1 VKLDVDLLRAR
12 GALLEGHF
20 RLTSGLHSAAYL
32 QCARLLMD
40 PLLASE
46 LGSQLAEAVGRATR
60 GAPARAVVAPA
71 IGGIL
76 VAHEVARALGCR
88 ALFTERQEGA
98 MVLRRGFALAEGEP
112 VIAVEDVVTTGGSLG
127 ETIDA
132 ARAQGAKVLAA
143 GCLIDRSGGAAS
155 LGVPLATLLTLDVQ
169 TYPAAECPLC
179 ARGSRPEK
187 PGSRVLPTA

>member
-1 VKLDVDLLRAR
+1 MKLDVDLLRAR

-46 LGSQLAEAVGRATR
+46 LGAQLAEAVSRAR
-60 GAPARAVVAPA
+60 GTPARAVVAPA

-98 MVLRRGFALAEGEP
+98 MVLRRGFTLAEGEP
-112 VIAVEDVVTTGGSLG
+112 VIVVEDVVTTGGSIG
-127 ETIDA
+127 ETVEA
-132 ARAQGAKVLAA
+132 ARAHGAHVIAA
-143 GCLIDRSGGAAS
+143 GCLIDRSGGGAS
-155 LGVPLATLLTLDVQ
+155 LGVPLASLLTLDVQ
-169 TYPAAECPLC
+169 TYPATECPLC
-179 ARGSRPEK
+179 ARGSLPEK